1 MASVIQFRRDTAANW
16 TSSNPTLANGEF
28 GLESDTLKY
37 KIGDG
42 ATAWT
47 SLAYASLPANA
58 FSDAADANLV
68 IGIGVFQ

>member
-16 TSSNPTLANGEF
+16 TSANPTLANGEM
-28 GLESDTLKY
+28 GIESDTLKY
-37 KIGDG
+37 KIGNG
-42 ATAWT
+42 STAWT
-47 SLAYASLPANA
+47 SLSYASLPATA